1 MCEVGKGDGVR
12 DQQQSRRYHGQGRRA
27 LAVQCWHRCSRV
39 WGGPAAARLPRLH
52 ERSHTVPG
60 DAADRVLFYYFK
72 LIIFLCSRARG
83 RYGGASSTLLLC
95 LITDQVDD
103 QELRIVSIYL
113 FIRIFFCTKSIHQ
126 NLATFICSSGCAAAG
141 KWDPKNWT
149 NKHSGNWQQT
159 GKAAIHSLCISDSLP
174 WQ

>member
-1 MCEVGKGDGVR
+1 MECAIGT
-12 DQQQSRRYHGQGRRA
+12 QQQSRRSHGQGTRSSVLAPMQQGVGWAGSGTPLETARAESHRARRCRRSS
-27 LAVQCWHRCSRV
+27 AVLRIR
-39 WGGPAAARLPRLH
+39 P
-52 ERSHTVPG
+52 
-60 DAADRVLFYYFK
+60 YYFK
-72 LIIFLCSRARG
+72 IIIFLCSRARG

-141 KWDPKNWT
+141 K
-149 NKHSGNWQQT
+149 
-159 GKAAIHSLCISDSLP
+159 
-174 WQ
+174 